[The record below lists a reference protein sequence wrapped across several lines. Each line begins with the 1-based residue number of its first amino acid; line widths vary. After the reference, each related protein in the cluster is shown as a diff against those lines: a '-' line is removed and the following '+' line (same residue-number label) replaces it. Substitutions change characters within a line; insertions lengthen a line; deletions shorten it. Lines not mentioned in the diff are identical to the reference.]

1 MSMAA
6 ATVARMRGR
15 PGSSGFLIAEAGLRL
30 AAASLLGSLAV
41 ALSLI
46 ADGQGRGGLAETWLW
61 VQVRAG
67 LGPDLHPAAG
77 PTGLDGAP
85 LGLTL
90 LVLAVAFRLGQRLGP
105 AGYALLAAVP
115 VALAAAV
122 LALLAGEPLGVAAA
136 VVSAVPAALGLAAGS
151 EWWRRQGGGRSNTLL
166 RAAMTAAT
174 GVIAGLLLAG
184 LIAAVVR
191 DFGPGGFVKLPTEAV
206 VLAGFWP
213 AAAFRAIPGIPAAG
227 LLAGLFAPALFLAPR
242 ARRERL
248 LCAGLAG
255 GALTVVA
262 LAAGGGWRT
271 ALPSAL
277 VGSICAVLA
286 AGLAPVLGATA
297 PGHLLAGLPLL
308 RGFGDRLPPPA
319 AVELTAERMRPRGTA
334 APPARRLTTAG
345 LAVSL
350 IAAGT
355 AILCV
360 VAVLAVTLTGE
371 APRALPPEQQAAQA
385 YLSALGSNDA
395 GRIWATV
402 ELSDVQLPPGDHLL
416 GRNDLG
422 RMLTVAANRH
432 QRIASVTLV
441 ESSHTPASVV
451 YQATYREGG
460 DFSSAQLTLQKV
472 GPRWKVVLSPA
483 AIAIPALPA
492 GVSVAV
498 DGTPLKVAAGQAAT
512 VSVLPGVHA
521 VRESTAAPYA
531 DRSLQVTADQPLP
544 AIARPDLAPALDPAA
559 AAAARNFAA
568 GIVLGCISSNSAR
581 PAGCPNQVDV
591 PPGTPVTWTSVG
603 PAAADAALQLNPAGG
618 LLIRAH
624 YQLVAAYPVHVPEDT
639 KHVAVGSGLS
649 APVAWT
655 GGGWQS
661 AGAPL
666 ALAFD
671 APRPG
676 AADSALVDAVRAG
689 FNACAASHLLRP
701 ADCPQTLPSSGY
713 VANVQWHLTADPVA
727 ATTISFDT
735 QRSLFSVTGGYAMSV
750 TYTEAGSARAN
761 NVGGGYRADIFW
773 DGSRPVLV
781 NIART

>member
-115 VALAAAV
+115 VALAAVV

-151 EWWRRQGGGRSNTLL
+151 EWWRRQAGARSNT
-166 RAAMTAAT
+166 
-174 GVIAGLLLAG
+174 
-184 LIAAVVR
+184 
-191 DFGPGGFVKLPTEAV
+191 
-206 VLAGFWP
+206 
-213 AAAFRAIPGIPAAG
+213 
-227 LLAGLFAPALFLAPR
+227 
-242 ARRERL
+242 
-248 LCAGLAG
+248 
-255 GALTVVA
+255 
-262 LAAGGGWRT
+262 
-271 ALPSAL
+271 LPSAL

-591 PPGTPVTWTSVG
+591 PPGTPATCCGPPTARRRC
-603 PAAADAALQLNPAGG
+603 PAAATWP
-618 LLIRAH
+618 
-624 YQLVAAYPVHVPEDT
+624 T
-639 KHVAVGSGLS
+639 SSGTSRRTLWQRRPS
-649 APVAWT
+649 ASTP
-655 GGGWQS
+655 S
-661 AGAPL
+661 A
-666 ALAFD
+666 
-671 APRPG
+671 RSSRSPG
-676 AADSALVDAVRAG
+676 AT
-689 FNACAASHLLRP
+689 P
-701 ADCPQTLPSSGY
+701 
-713 VANVQWHLTADPVA
+713 
-727 ATTISFDT
+727 
-735 QRSLFSVTGGYAMSV
+735 
-750 TYTEAGSARAN
+750 
-761 NVGGGYRADIFW
+761 
-773 DGSRPVLV
+773 
-781 NIART
+781 

>member
-15 PGSSGFLIAEAGLRL
+15 PGSSGLLIAEAGLRL

-115 VALAAAV
+115 VAV
-122 LALLAGEPLGVAAA
+122 AA
-136 VVSAVPAALGLAAGS
+136 VVVALPGS
-151 EWWRRQGGGRSNTLL
+151 
-166 RAAMTAAT
+166 
-174 GVIAGLLLAG
+174 
-184 LIAAVVR
+184 
-191 DFGPGGFVKLPTEAV
+191 
-206 VLAGFWP
+206 WP
-213 AAAFRAIPGIPAAG
+213 AAAFSAIPGIPAAG

-355 AILCV
+355 AIL
-360 VAVLAVTLTGE
+360 
-371 APRALPPEQQAAQA
+371 
-385 YLSALGSNDA
+385 
-395 GRIWATV
+395 
-402 ELSDVQLPPGDHLL
+402 
-416 GRNDLG
+416 
-422 RMLTVAANRH
+422 
-432 QRIASVTLV
+432 
-441 ESSHTPASVV
+441 
-451 YQATYREGG
+451 
-460 DFSSAQLTLQKV
+460 
-472 GPRWKVVLSPA
+472 
-483 AIAIPALPA
+483 
-492 GVSVAV
+492 
-498 DGTPLKVAAGQAAT
+498 
-512 VSVLPGVHA
+512 
-521 VRESTAAPYA
+521 
-531 DRSLQVTADQPLP
+531 
-544 AIARPDLAPALDPAA
+544 
-559 AAAARNFAA
+559 
-568 GIVLGCISSNSAR
+568 
-581 PAGCPNQVDV
+581 
-591 PPGTPVTWTSVG
+591 
-603 PAAADAALQLNPAGG
+603 
-618 LLIRAH
+618 
-624 YQLVAAYPVHVPEDT
+624 
-639 KHVAVGSGLS
+639 
-649 APVAWT
+649 
-655 GGGWQS
+655 
-661 AGAPL
+661 
-666 ALAFD
+666 
-671 APRPG
+671 
-676 AADSALVDAVRAG
+676 
-689 FNACAASHLLRP
+689 
-701 ADCPQTLPSSGY
+701 
-713 VANVQWHLTADPVA
+713 
-727 ATTISFDT
+727 
-735 QRSLFSVTGGYAMSV
+735 
-750 TYTEAGSARAN
+750 
-761 NVGGGYRADIFW
+761 
-773 DGSRPVLV
+773 
-781 NIART
+781 